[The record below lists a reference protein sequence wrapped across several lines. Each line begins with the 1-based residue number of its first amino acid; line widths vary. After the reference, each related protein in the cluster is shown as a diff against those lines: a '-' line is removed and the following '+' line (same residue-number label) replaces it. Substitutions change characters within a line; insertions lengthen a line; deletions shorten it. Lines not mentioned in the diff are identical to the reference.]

1 VPLPLL
7 VPADSVASLGTPLI
21 AIEMLSSASCGVTT
35 IGSAAVWSSV
45 TVTEVAVPARLGGSE
60 AGLIVSAMSC
70 VVDAPGPSELVA
82 VTVSVAVDPATG
94 SAT

>member
-1 VPLPLL
+1 M
-7 VPADSVASLGTPLI
+7 PAESDVSPGTPLI
-21 AIEMLSSASCGVTT
+21 VIEMLSSASCGVTT
-35 IGSAAVWSSV
+35 IGNAAVWSSSIV
-45 TVTEVAVPARLGGSE
+45 RDVAVPVRLGGS
-60 AGLIVSAMSC
+60 ATGLIVSAMFC